1 MFESWAKNNL
11 LIVRE
16 LKKENALFIRM
27 RYAAA
32 FLHAILTLV
41 LTLTGSLTSVQVAV
55 LITITLCIPLYNLLF
70 SRMLSPM
77 LKQSDDSVVIDPESE
92 GAQLTRIAFLQ
103 MIADTLV
110 LSALMYMTGGVESP
124 FQYLF
129 VIHIVIGSMLLPLKL
144 MATFAACVCLAFFTL
159 SFLEAASVI
168 PHFSFPF
175 MYPVPVYS
183 HLPFV
188 MIHNLLFSIVLITTT
203 FFAAGYSV
211 KLRRVL
217 NDLSN
222 SMRELETSQKE
233 KQQYT
238 MAIVHELKRPMT
250 AVYSYLSLILQ
261 QVLGPVPEK
270 VAERLQKAMDRSDE
284 AVKMVNEVLE
294 VSRLKLME
302 QLKRRNIEISFL
314 VYSVIGGFKENIEK
328 RGTLVDVQDQL
339 PIGFGLLADEFMIRL
354 ALSNVIGNAIKYSG
368 EGGNVLITLE
378 HKAGGKDSTLEVK
391 VNDNGIGIPPDELQ
405 KLFTPFFRSSNAEG
419 QGIEGTG
426 FGLSLVKEIIEKHG
440 GTLEVTSPS
449 ALGSEAKPGTCVTM
463 ILPVGTGN

>member
-1 MFESWAKNNL
+1 MFATWAKSNL
-11 LIVRE
+11 LIVQE
-16 LKKENALFIRM
+16 LKKENAVFIRM

-32 FLHAILTLV
+32 FLHALLTLALILSGNLNTIQSFFLSAV
-41 LTLTGSLTSVQVAV
+41 TL
-55 LITITLCIPLYNLLF
+55 IIPLYNFLF
-70 SRMLSPM
+70 GRMLAP
-77 LKQSDDSVVIDPESE
+77 LLNRDDESAPRDVGKDGE
-92 GAQLTRIAFLQ
+92 LLTRLAFLQ
-103 MIADTLV
+103 MIADTLS
-110 LSALMYMTGGVESP
+110 LSILIYMTGGVESP
-124 FQYLF
+124 FQYLY
-129 VIHIVIGSMLLPLKL
+129 VLHMVIGSMLLPLKL

-168 PHFSFPF
+168 PHFAVPF
-175 MYPVPVYS
+175 LYPAPLYS

-188 MIHNLLFSIVLITTT
+188 LIHNLFFSVVVIATV

-217 NDLSN
+217 SDLN
-222 SMRELETSQKE
+222 ESMHALETSQKE

-238 MAIVHELKRPMT
+238 MAIVHELKRPMS
-250 AVYSYLSLILQ
+250 AVYSYLSIILQ
-261 QVLGPVPEK
+261 QVLGPVPDK

-302 QLKRRNIEISFL
+302 QLKRRNIEFSFL

-339 PIGFGLLADEFMIRL
+339 PLGFGLFADEFMIRL

-368 EGGNVLITLE
+368 EGGKVLITLA
-378 HKAGGKDSTLEVK
+378 HNGAGTTPTLEVR
-391 VNDNGIGIPPDELQ
+391 VNDNGIGIPPEELK

-440 GTLEVTSPS
+440 GTLDVTSPS
-449 ALGSEAKPGTCVTM
+449 ALGSETNPGTCVT
-463 ILPVGTGN
+463 ILLPVTTGT

>member
-11 LIVRE
+11 LIVQE

-41 LTLTGSLTSVQVAV
+41 LALTGSLTSVQVAV

-103 MIADTLV
+103 MIADTLA
-110 LSALMYMTGGVESP
+110 LSLLIYTTGGVESP
-124 FQYLF
+124 FQYLY
-129 VIHIVIGSMLLPLKL
+129 VIHIVLGSMLLPLKL

-159 SFLEAASVI
+159 SFLEASSVI

-175 MYPVPVYS
+175 LYPAPVYS

-188 MIHNLLFSIVLITTT
+188 IIHNVLFSVVIITTT

-211 KLRRVL
+211 KIRRVL
-217 NDLSN
+217 TDLSE
-222 SMRELETSQKE
+222 SMRALESSQKE

-302 QLKRRNIEISFL
+302 QLKRTGVEISFL
-314 VYSVIGGFKENIEK
+314 VYSVIGGFKESIEK
-328 RGTLVDVQDQL
+328 RETQVDVQDQL
-339 PIGFGLLADEFMIRL
+339 PIGFGLFADEFMMRL

-368 EGGNVLITLE
+368 DGGKVLISLVKNTTSPVPSLE
-378 HKAGGKDSTLEVK
+378 IK
-391 VNDNGIGIPPDELQ
+391 VNDNGIGIPPDEMQ

-449 ALGSEAKPGTCVTM
+449 ALGSETKPGTCVT
-463 ILPVGTGN
+463 IVLPVGTGN